1 MNRKITIMLISFI
14 CAVFV
19 FVAIIVIQNKILNP
33 NGKEEAYFAKKYISQ
48 NTIITKNN
56 ISNYFTKK
64 LVSKDNLIDSPA
76 IEEYQIIQK
85 YVKNDILKGEEIS
98 TKKLDDV
105 SKRLKPI
112 QNLREYSL
120 KFDDI
125 NQVVGGILREGDVV
139 DLILTQNASENSEH
153 KTLTETELKNVVIS
167 KAFTADGKRIS
178 RENSDNYTATVLNL
192 YISAEDAHKLDNA
205 ISQGKVKAIKVLD
218 NSKYQNIKI
227 EN

>member
-19 FVAIIVIQNKILNP
+19 FVAIIVLQNKILNP
-33 NGKEEAYFAKKYISQ
+33 NGKEEVYFAKKYISQ
-48 NTIITKNN
+48 NTIITKSN
-56 ISNYFTKK
+56 ISSYFNKK

-76 IEEYQIIQK
+76 IKEYQIIQK
-85 YVKNDILKGEEIS
+85 YVKNDIIKGEEIS

-105 SKRLKPI
+105 SKRLKLI

-125 NQVVGGILREGDVV
+125 SQVVGGILKEGDVI

-153 KTLTETELKNVVIS
+153 KTLTQTELKNVVIS

-192 YISAEDAHKLDNA
+192 YISAEDAHKLDNG
-205 ISQGKVKAIKVLD
+205 ISNGKVKAIKVLD
-218 NSKYQNIKI
+218 DSKYQNIKI

>member
-19 FVAIIVIQNKILNP
+19 FVAIIVLQNKILNP
-33 NGKEEAYFAKKYISQ
+33 NGKEEVYFAKKNISQ
-48 NTIITKNN
+48 NTIITKSN
-56 ISNYFTKK
+56 ISSYFNRK

-76 IEEYQIIQK
+76 IEQYQIIQK
-85 YVKNDILKGEEIS
+85 YVKNDIIKGEEIS
-98 TKKLDDV
+98 TQKLDDV

-125 NQVVGGILREGDVV
+125 SQVVGGTLREGDVI

>member
-19 FVAIIVIQNKILNP
+19 FVAIIVLQNKILNP
-33 NGKEEAYFAKKYISQ
+33 NGKEEVYFAKKYISQ
-48 NTIITKNN
+48 NTIITKSN
-56 ISNYFTKK
+56 ISSYFNKK
-64 LVSKDNLIDSPA
+64 SVSKDNLIDSPA

-85 YVKNDILKGEEIS
+85 YVKNDIIKGEEIS
-98 TKKLDDV
+98 TKKLDYV
-105 SKRLKPI
+105 SKRLKSI

-125 NQVVGGILREGDVV
+125 SQVVGGILREGDVI
-139 DLILTQNASENSEH
+139 DLILTQNASGNSEH
-153 KTLTETELKNVVIS
+153 KTLTETELKSVVIS

-192 YISAEDAHKLDNA
+192 YISAEDAHKLDNE